1 MNEADGFRHHTSVDV
16 RFRDLDAM
24 RHVNNAVYLTYL
36 EHARL
41 RYLRDVIGISNP
53 RNLSMVLAS
62 ITCDYLS
69 PVHMG
74 ETLEVATR
82 VDWIGESSMSMSHV
96 MTALKDDRLVARA
109 SSVLVAYDYTQERPR
124 PVDDEWRRNLEEF
137 EGRSLQRETGRVAAT
152 A

>member
-1 MNEADGFRHHTSVDV
+1 MSEAEGFRHHTSVEV

-41 RYLRDVIGISNP
+41 RYLRDVVGISNP
-53 RNLSMVLAS
+53 RHLAMVLAS

-74 ETLEVATR
+74 EILEVATR
-82 VDWIGESSMSMSHV
+82 VDWIGRTSMSMSHV
-96 MTALKDDRLVARA
+96 MTAVKDDREVARA
-109 SSVLVAYDYTQERPR
+109 SSILVAYDYSAERPR
-124 PVDDEWRRNLEEF
+124 PVDEAWRRNLEEF
-137 EGRSLQRETGRVAAT
+137 EGRSLERLRTPVAAT

>member
-1 MNEADGFRHHTSVDV
+1 MSEAEGFRHHTSVEV

-41 RYLRDVIGISNP
+41 RYLRDVIGIANP
-53 RNLSMVLAS
+53 RSLAMTVAS

-74 ETLEVATR
+74 ETLEIATR
-82 VDWIGESSMSMSHV
+82 VDWIGRTSLSMSHV
-96 MTALKDDRLVARA
+96 ITALKDDRQVARA
-109 SSVLVAYDYTQERPR
+109 SSVLVAYDYRAERSR

-137 EGRSLQRETGRVAAT
+137 EGRSLDRERSAVAAT

>member
-1 MNEADGFRHHTSVDV
+1 MTDTPFRHHTSVEV

-53 RNLSMVLAS
+53 RNLAMVLAS

-74 ETLEVATR
+74 EALEVATR
-82 VDWIGESSMSMSHV
+82 VDWIGRSSLAMSHE
-96 MTALKDDRLVARA
+96 MTAERDGRAVARA
-109 SSVLVAYDYTQERPR
+109 SSVLVGYDYAAQRPR
-124 PVDDEWRRNLEEF
+124 PIDEAWRRALGDY
-137 EGRSLQRETGRVAAT
+137 EGRVLDREPVAAG

>member
-1 MNEADGFRHHTSVDV
+1 MSDADDFRHHTSIEV

-53 RNLSMVLAS
+53 RNLAMVLAS

-82 VDWIGESSMSMSHV
+82 VDWIGRTSLSMSHV
-96 MTALKDDRLVARA
+96 VTALRDDREVARA
-109 SSVLVAYDYTQERPR
+109 SSVLVAYDYSAERPR
-124 PVDDEWRRNLEEF
+124 PVDDQWRRNLEEF
-137 EGRSLQRETGRVAAT
+137 EGRSLERQRSPVAAT

>member
-1 MNEADGFRHHTSVDV
+1 MTDADGFRHHTSVEV

-41 RYLRDVIGISNP
+41 RYLRDVIGVSNP
-53 RNLSMVLAS
+53 RHLAMVLAS

-82 VDWIGESSMSMSHV
+82 VDWIGRTSLSMSHV
-96 MTALKDDRLVARA
+96 VTALRDDRQVARA
-109 SSVLVAYDYTQERPR
+109 SSVLVAYDYSAERPR
-124 PVDDEWRRNLEEF
+124 PVDEQWRRNLEEF
-137 EGRSLQRETGRVAAT
+137 EGRSLERQRSPVAAT